1 MVYLY
6 QCTITPVRLTKIKLN
21 QVGPARMTVISRV
34 QLKRCSAAMKSIANL
49 FHSIS
54 VQPPAELNNARKPV
68 PQKKPVDCLFIVGPD
83 MQGTFNDYESQARRH
98 GLKWAMIGDGKVDIT
113 RDMIDQ
119 ARRSGVIGSDTQ
131 VICQLHGRIKTADGS
146 AMHQVQ
152 LRDCADVP
160 GLSNPRNVD
169 TRELIRWLREPL
181 LRDHVHDTP
190 VEAWS
195 GNVHLLSCKVG
206 EVRKDKVA
214 LDRIKS
220 AEPTHSDF
228 LSRHC
233 EIQGNVIL
241 YGGNKNL
248 LATSAK
254 SNLRSLFSYLG
265 EYKRQQG
272 VLPEASLMFDRIK
285 SESMDTVVLLGSDLR
300 QTNIAK
306 APKNL
311 FQIFPEHDFALQ
323 RQHRANE
330 QLGLAHSNYSTSQ
343 KISAETKK
351 SLWNTLSKKSKEKAT
366 HYLQV
371 RMNHLKTEKKLAQ
384 LKDDLHVAPEL
395 TNVTIGS
402 LTPLMLLAIRK
413 HSYRNQTVKNSDI
426 ARVLIEAGADTLAR
440 DLSGK
445 TAAHHAAKTG
455 AAGVLKEI
463 YENPRSVRAD
473 GKRPVIDARDYSGA
487 TVACYA
493 ARSGNYRALEVL
505 LDKQAQMTGVDA
517 SGLSTLLHQACKAEH
532 DRFATVKAI
541 LRKGA
546 RTLINK
552 RDLSGKTAL
561 HIAVMA
567 GDADT
572 VQALLGAGAN
582 PGQRTL
588 GFSTPSELARSLG
601 GERGEKIQA
610 LLRNAKAK
618 KAL

>member
-1 MVYLY
+1 
-6 QCTITPVRLTKIKLN
+6 
-21 QVGPARMTVISRV
+21 
-34 QLKRCSAAMKSIANL
+34 MKAIANL

-54 VQPPAELNNARKPV
+54 GPPSAELNDARKPI
-68 PQKKPVDCLFIVGPD
+68 PQKKPVDCFFIVGPD
-83 MQGTFNDYESQARRH
+83 MRGTFNDYESQARRH

-113 RDMIDQ
+113 RDMIDH
-119 ARRSGVIGSDTQ
+119 ARRSGVIGPDTQ
-131 VICQLHGRIKTADGS
+131 IICQLHGRIKTADGA

-152 LRDCADVP
+152 LRDCADAP

-181 LRDHVHDTP
+181 LSDHVHDTP

-214 LDRIKS
+214 LDCSKS

-254 SNLRSLFSYLG
+254 SNLRSLFRYLG
-265 EYKRQQG
+265 ECKRQQG

-285 SESMDTVVLLGSDLR
+285 SESMDTVVLLDSDLR
-300 QTNIAK
+300 QINIAK
-306 APKNL
+306 APKHL
-311 FQIFPEHDFALQ
+311 FQILPEHDFALQ
-323 RQHRANE
+323 RQHSANE

-343 KISAETKK
+343 KVSAETKR
-351 SLWNTLSKKSKEKAT
+351 SLWNTLSKKSKERAT

-384 LKDDLHVAPEL
+384 LKEDLHIAPEL
-395 TNVTIGS
+395 TNVTVGS
-402 LTPLMLLAIRK
+402 LTPLMLLAIRQ
-413 HSYRNQTVKNSDI
+413 HSYREQTIKNSDI
-426 ARVLIEAGADTLAR
+426 ARVLIDAGADTLAR

-455 AAGVLKEI
+455 AAGVLREI
-463 YENPRSVRAD
+463 YDDSRPTRAD
-473 GKRPVIDARDYSGA
+473 GKRPDINARDYSGA
-487 TVACYA
+487 TVASYA
-493 ARSGNYRALEVL
+493 AKAGNYRALEVL

-517 SGLSTLLHQACKAEH
+517 SGLSTLLHHACKAKY
-532 DRFATVKAI
+532 DRFETVKSI
-541 LRKGA
+541 LKKGA

-567 GDADT
+567 GDVDT
-572 VQALLGAGAN
+572 VKALLDAGAN
-582 PGQRTL
+582 PVQRTL
-588 GFSTPSELARSLG
+588 GFRTPSDLAKLLKDEQGKKILG
-601 GERGEKIQA
+601 

-618 KAL
+618 QIP

>member
-1 MVYLY
+1 
-6 QCTITPVRLTKIKLN
+6 
-21 QVGPARMTVISRV
+21 MTLIPRV
-34 QLKRCSAAMKSIANL
+34 QLKCFFAAMKAIANL

-54 VQPPAELNNARKPV
+54 GQPTAEFNHAKKLV
-68 PQKKPVDCLFIVGPD
+68 PQKNLVDCVFIIGPG
-83 MQGTFNDYESQARRH
+83 MGGAFNDYEPQARRQ
-98 GLKWAMIGDGKVDIT
+98 GLKCLMIGDGKMDIT
-113 RDMIDQ
+113 RNMIDQ
-119 ARRSGVIGSDTQ
+119 ARRSGAIGPDTQ
-131 VICQLHGRIKTADGS
+131 IICQLHGQIKDADVA

-152 LRDCADVP
+152 LRDCEDIP
-160 GLSNPRNVD
+160 GLPNPRNVD

-181 LRDHVHDTP
+181 LTNNPCDIP

-195 GNVHLLSCKVG
+195 GNIHLLSCKVG
-206 EVRKDKVA
+206 EIRKDRVTPDHIESSK
-214 LDRIKS
+214 LGN
-220 AEPTHSDF
+220 SDS
-228 LSRHC
+228 LPRRS

-241 YGGNKNL
+241 YGGNKVLLTTSVESNL
-248 LATSAK
+248 L
-254 SNLRSLFSYLG
+254 SLFSYLG
-265 EYKRQQG
+265 ECKRQQR
-272 VLPEASLMFDRIK
+272 VSPDTAVMFEHIK
-285 SESMDTVVLLGSDLR
+285 SESMETVVLLDSNFR
-300 QTNIAK
+300 QINLARAK
-306 APKNL
+306 KNL
-311 FQIFPEHDFALQ
+311 FDIFPDNILALQ
-323 RQHRANE
+323 RQRTANE
-330 QLGLAHSNYSTSQ
+330 QLGLDQSNYGASL
-343 KISAETKK
+343 KNPHEAKK
-351 SLWNTLSKKSKEKAT
+351 SLWDALSKKNKEKAA
-366 HYLQV
+366 HYLRV
-371 RMNHLKTEKKLAQ
+371 RINHLKTEKKLEQ
-384 LKDDLHVAPEL
+384 LKKDLHDVPEL
-395 TNVTIGS
+395 TNVTVDS

-413 HSYRNQTVKNSDI
+413 HSYREQTVRNSDI

-445 TAAHHAAKTG
+445 TAAHHDAQTG
-455 AAGVLKEI
+455 AAGVLREI
-463 YENPRSVRAD
+463 YDDSRLARAD
-473 GKRPVIDARDYSGA
+473 GKRPDINARDHSGTTA
-487 TVACYA
+487 ASYA

>member
-1 MVYLY
+1 
-6 QCTITPVRLTKIKLN
+6 
-21 QVGPARMTVISRV
+21 
-34 QLKRCSAAMKSIANL
+34 MKAIANL

-54 VQPPAELNNARKPV
+54 GRPTAEFNHTRKLV
-68 PQKKPVDCLFIVGPD
+68 LQEKPVDCLFIVGPD
-83 MQGTFNDYESQARRH
+83 MQGTFNDYESQARRN
-98 GLKWAMIGDGKVDIT
+98 GLKWLMIGDGKVDIT
-113 RDMIDQ
+113 RDMIEQ
-119 ARRSGVIGSDTQ
+119 ARRSGVIGPNTQ
-131 VICQLHGRIKTADGS
+131 IICQLHGRIRNTDGA

-152 LRDCADVP
+152 LRDCEDVP
-160 GLSNPRNVD
+160 GLPNSRNVD
-169 TRELIRWLREPL
+169 TRELIHWLREPL
-181 LRDHVHDTP
+181 LTNNFYDTP
-190 VEAWS
+190 VENWS
-195 GNVHLLSCKVG
+195 GNIHLLSCKVG
-206 EVRKDKVA
+206 EVRKDKVSSDHVEILESND
-214 LDRIKS
+214 LDS
-220 AEPTHSDF
+220 
-228 LSRHC
+228 LSQDS

-265 EYKRQQG
+265 ECKRQQG
-272 VLPEASLMFDRIK
+272 VLPDASVMFDRIK
-285 SESMDTVVLLGSDLR
+285 SGAMDTVVLLDSDLR
-300 QTNIAK
+300 QINLAK
-306 APKNL
+306 APSNL
-311 FQIFPEHDFALQ
+311 FQILPEYDLALL
-323 RQHRANE
+323 RQQSANE
-330 QLGLAHSNYSTSQ
+330 QLGLDHSNYSAYQ
-343 KISAETKK
+343 KNSVETKK
-351 SLWNTLSKKSKEKAT
+351 SIWESLSKKRKEKAT

-371 RMNHLKTEKKLAQ
+371 RLNHLKTEKKLEQ
-384 LKDDLHVAPEL
+384 LKKDLDDVPEL
-395 TNVTIGS
+395 TNVTAGS

-413 HSYRNQTVKNSDI
+413 HSYREQTVRNSDI

-463 YENPRSVRAD
+463 FENPRSVRAD
-473 GKRPVIDARDYSGA
+473 GKRPDIDARDYSGA